1 VKEQKLIEMIDP
13 TRTIISAILKML
25 IPENRPKVP
34 PEIFFC
40 VFKKLQ
46 IFKNNNKSSLNST
59 ETLKSTQAK

>member
-34 PEIFFC
+34 PEIFFLLC
-40 VFKKLQ
+40 
-46 IFKNNNKSSLNST
+46 
-59 ETLKSTQAK
+59 LKSYKSLKITIIVV